1 MDTDRLFEFFTN
13 HWVLSL
19 LLVVILIAL
28 SIEPLLRRLRG
39 IKRVSAVE
47 STRLIN
53 QENAQVIDI
62 REDKEFAKEH
72 ILDSRSAPL
81 TSFPNR
87 IEALD
92 SLKGYPLILVWTTGQ
107 QAMRAASQLHK
118 RGHKPVYVL
127 QGGIESWR
135 EAKMPLFSGN
145 VKTKASLQPRLSKQP
160 EVTAQSEA
168 GKQPDV
174 ATQPEVTAQLEASKQ
189 SEVAARSEVTPRPET
204 RTSPEIGAAP
214 ETGQPKT
221 GAQARG
227 GKKPKGRKKARAA
240 KKSKTRRK

>member
-1 MDTDRLFEFFTN
+1 MDTNRLFEFFTN

-28 SIEPLLRRLRG
+28 SMEPLLRRLRG

-107 QAMRAASQLHK
+107 QAMRTASQLHK

-145 VKTKASLQPRLSKQP
+145 VKTKASPQPKLSKQPEATVRSEANKQP
-160 EVTAQSEA
+160 EVTAQ
-168 GKQPDV
+168 P
-174 ATQPEVTAQLEASKQ
+174 EASKQPEIAAQ
-189 SEVAARSEVTPRPET
+189 SEVAAAQPDEVRA
-204 RTSPEIGAAP
+204 SPEIGAAP

-221 GAQARG
+221 GAQARS

-240 KKSKTRRK
+240 KKSRARRN